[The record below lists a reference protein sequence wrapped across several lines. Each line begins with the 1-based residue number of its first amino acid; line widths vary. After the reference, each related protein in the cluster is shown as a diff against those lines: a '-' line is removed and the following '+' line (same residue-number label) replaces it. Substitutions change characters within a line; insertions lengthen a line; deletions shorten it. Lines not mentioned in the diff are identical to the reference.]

1 MRRKLFL
8 STFAVILVTLV
19 LSMIS
24 VNLVFKRQ
32 FTTYVTKTTESS
44 ISQLPDR
51 LSSIYTNNGNHWDQS
66 SLEEMSHYLPMGTQ
80 ITLKTPENKIITI
93 LNNPMAD
100 MMQKSMMGMGMNYS
114 IEEWKTQT
122 LTIKGPQGNTIAKA
136 EVRYPSNARL
146 LNPDDLSFVTAV
158 YRSLLLAGLIAL
170 VIGLLL
176 SLLTSNQLV
185 KPLRHLTN
193 AVRRVGLGYLDEKVL
208 ISSHDEVGELANA
221 FNSMAA
227 DLKSQENLRKQ
238 FTVDIVHELR
248 TPLTSL
254 QSYIEAFQ
262 DGVLPP
268 NEENLSALSEEI
280 DRLVSLSSDLKDL
293 NIAEIGKLQPQLQ
306 PVNLLSIIEKV
317 IRNLSPLIQEKNIGL
332 TTKLPQEPVML
343 SADERLLTRLFYNLI
358 HNAYKYTEKEGSI
371 RVTLLVQNKFAEISI
386 EDTGIGIPEDDLP
399 FIFER
404 FYRAEKSRARET
416 GGTGIGLALVKQIL
430 LLHNGTIDV
439 KSAVGKGT
447 TFTVILPLEGETP
460 SSDVSN

>member
-19 LSMIS
+19 LSMLS
-24 VNLVFKRQ
+24 VNLVFERQ

-44 ISQLPDR
+44 ISQLPER
-51 LSSIYTNNGNHWDQS
+51 LSSIYINNGNHWDKA
-66 SLEEMSHYLPMGTQ
+66 SLDEMSHYLPMGTQ
-80 ITLKTPENKIITI
+80 ITLKTPEDKIITI
-93 LNNPMAD
+93 LNNPMAE
-100 MMQKSMMGMGMNYS
+100 MMQESMMGMGMNYS
-114 IEEWKTQT
+114 IEAWKTQT
-122 LTIKGPQGNTIAKA
+122 FTIKGAEGTTIAKA

-146 LNPDDLSFVTAV
+146 LNPDDISFVTAV
-158 YRSLLLAGLIAL
+158 YRSLLLAGLAAL

-176 SLLTSNQLV
+176 SLWTSNQLV
-185 KPLRHLTN
+185 KPLRHLTY
-193 AVRRVGLGYLDEKVL
+193 AVRRVGLGHLDEKVV

-221 FNSMAA
+221 FNSMAD

-293 NIAEIGKLQPQLQ
+293 NIAEIGKLRPELQ

-317 IRNLSPLIQEKNIGL
+317 IRNLSPLIHEKNI
-332 TTKLPQEPVML
+332 KLSTDLPPESVML
-343 SADERLLTRLFYNLI
+343 LADERLLTRLFYNLI
-358 HNAYKYTEKEGSI
+358 HNAYKYTEREGLIKIELFVRNNS
-371 RVTLLVQNKFAEISI
+371 VEISI
-386 EDTGIGIPEDDLP
+386 EDNGIGIPEEDLP

-430 LLHNGTIDV
+430 LLHDGTIQV
-439 KSAVGKGT
+439 NSTVGQGT
-447 TFTVILPLEGETP
+447 KFIVNLPLKKEIT
-460 SSDVSN
+460 S